1 VTKLKMQDQ
10 AMPQYVHRGFEL
22 KSRKGEIISN
32 NAGNRE
38 KKVFGIQSGRSSGNN
53 KLVRL

>member
-1 VTKLKMQDQ
+1 MQDQ